1 MNHIIEFDTPLFTD
15 EYEFQKVLAIPPSF
29 KRSLILLFKHK
40 KTRKEVVVKCMQ
52 NDDEVVVLHRVEK
65 MRKTLEGTVGAEFIR
80 SHGYCKISDP
90 FVSPDYKYAIALYIQ
105 SKEKETKRR
114 IKIPEATSDVY
125 YAIIMDSVPLSFE
138 QLKEE
143 EGFRQEKAIMIGFEL
158 LYTLW
163 LARKQFQFF
172 HGDLQ
177 ASNIMFRDV
186 EEPEKKTRR
195 YVVGGKTFVV
205 KYKYR
210 VVIIDYEKSIFS
222 NLDDKKFKENLSD
235 VRRVVRD
242 IMDGELGVDREG
254 AFLNLY
260 DLVGREG
267 WNDSRFTPE
276 NIEQILTDPQGV
288 FATLEDTQGGGE
300 SSMKKIKFCIECKT
314 VEATLKCNQ
323 CGVPVCSSKCWNKIK
338 TCKEH

>member
-52 NDDEVVVLHRVEK
+52 NDDEVMVLHRVEK
-65 MRKTLEGTVGAEFIR
+65 MRKSLEGTVGAEFIK
-80 SHGYCKISDP
+80 SHGYCKLSDP
-90 FVSPDYKYAIALYIQ
+90 FVVYKYAIALYIQ
-105 SKEKETKRR
+105 EKEKETKRK
-114 IKIPEATSDVY
+114 IKIPNDVYSSSYSPVNY

-143 EGFRQEKAIMIGFEL
+143 EGFRPEKALMIGFEL

-177 ASNIMFRDV
+177 ASNIMFRDL
-186 EEPEKKTRR
+186 EKDEPKTRR
-195 YVVGGKTFVV
+195 YVVGGKTFLV

-210 VVIIDYEKSIFS
+210 VVIIDYEKSIFA
-222 NLDDKKFKENLSD
+222 NLDEKKFKENLSD

-242 IMDGELGVDREG
+242 IMDGGLRVDREG

-260 DLVGREG
+260 DLVGRVD

-276 NIEQILTDPQGV
+276 RIEEILTDP
-288 FATLEDTQGGGE
+288 
-300 SSMKKIKFCIECKT
+300 
-314 VEATLKCNQ
+314 
-323 CGVPVCSSKCWNKIK
+323 
-338 TCKEH
+338 

>member
-1 MNHIIEFDTPLFTD
+1 
-15 EYEFQKVLAIPPSF
+15 
-29 KRSLILLFKHK
+29 
-40 KTRKEVVVKCMQ
+40 MQ
-52 NDDEVVVLHRVEK
+52 NDDEVVVLHRVKK
-65 MRKTLEGTVGAEFIR
+65 MRKALEGTVGAEFIR
-80 SHGYCKISDP
+80 SHGYCKINDP
-90 FVSPDYKYAIALYIQ
+90 FVVYKYAIALYIQ
-105 SKEKETKRR
+105 AKEKETRQK
-114 IKIPEATSDVY
+114 IKIPNDVYSSSYSPVNY

-177 ASNIMFRDV
+177 ASNIMFRDL
-186 EEPEKKTRR
+186 EQDEPKTRR

-210 VVIIDYEKSIFS
+210 VVIIDYEKSIFA
-222 NLDDKKFKENLSD
+222 NLDEKKFKENFSD

-242 IMDGELGVDREG
+242 IMDGELRVDREG

-276 NIEQILTDPQGV
+276 NIEEILTDPQGV
-288 FATLEDTQGGGE
+288 FATLVDPQGGGE
-300 SSMKKIKFCIECKT
+300 SNVKKLKFCIECKT

-323 CGVPVCSSKCWNKIK
+323 CGVPVCSKECWNKIK